1 MAHTPVDILWIIVAS
16 ALVFIMRVGFAM
28 LESGMVRSKNAIN
41 VSTKVLTDLGVAFL
55 AYWLVGFGL
64 MFGSSQGGLWGSS
77 YFALNFNVLWTSLF
91 FLFHAMFASTGA
103 TIVSGAVAERI
114 KFSSYLFVTVLFAAL
129 VYPVLGHWVWGG
141 SLEGTPTGWL
151 AKLGFVDFAGS
162 TVVHST
168 GGWVSLAVLLV
179 LGPRLGRYNADGRV
193 NRITGAG
200 LQTSIFG
207 TLILWFGWFGFN
219 GGSTLALNDQVPAI
233 ILKTSLSGASGMIV
247 TLLAGWRLRRYPDV
261 GLVIN
266 GALAGLVGAT
276 ASAPFISAGSAV
288 LVGAVSGIVML
299 LVEAFLDKLRI
310 DDAVTAIPV
319 HLGAGIWGTL
329 AVGLF
334 GDPLLLKT
342 GLDPVHQ
349 TLIQLLGIVSCGAWA
364 FGVTFLIVKLAN
376 RFFPIRV
383 SAFEE
388 AQGLNV
394 VEHKASTEIYDL
406 YKTLEDQSRTGDLS
420 LRAPVEP
427 FTEVGQIAQQYNLVM
442 DRLQEN
448 LVAKSDYVSILDNV
462 HEGLFL
468 LDPAGTIGPFYSS
481 ALEKILEK
489 KSLAGENFTKLL
501 EPLISPTLLGPWK
514 DFQEVLFDP
523 NVDAQALSRLNPLH
537 QVELWTGSAHGS
549 DAVCHAQ
556 FQFRRILENG
566 QVVRVMAVLRDVSA
580 EVGLQK
586 TIASEKSQR
595 EGEMELFYKILH
607 LDPSFLSSFLQDF
620 DAKTRQINA
629 LMETGQNTPEEVL
642 KHTLRILHGIKGEA
656 ALLELD
662 FLAEATHKLETEV
675 QSLQKKK
682 PLANSDFLSFALQLG
697 RFQETGHELTRLVE
711 KLSHFQASLVKADL
725 DAFSALEKK
734 LQVLVQTTAR
744 NQGKSVVLNTAR
756 FSTAVLLEKDLP
768 LWQEVLVQMLRN
780 AVVHGVEPLN
790 IRQNLGKT
798 LPALIT
804 LTAEKTLGWTQ
815 VTIRDDG
822 RGLDLQALA
831 QKALEKGYEA
841 PVVARWSKTD
851 YVRFLFVDGV
861 STAAQVSMDAGRGVG
876 LSLVSRLIK
885 ERNGRLSVK
894 FETGHFL
901 EFNIALP
908 DRS

>member
-1 MAHTPVDILWIIVAS
+1 MGHTSVDILWIIVAS

-28 LESGMVRSKNAIN
+28 LESGMVRSKNSIN
-41 VSTKVLTDLGVAFL
+41 VSTKVLTDLGVALL

-64 MFGSSQGGLWGSS
+64 MFGASQGGWFGSS
-77 YFALNFNVLWTSLF
+77 LFVLNFNVLWTSLF

-114 KFSSYLFVTVLFAAL
+114 KFSSYLLVTGLFAAL

-141 SLEGTPTGWL
+141 SLEGTASGWL
-151 AKLGFVDFAGS
+151 AKMGFIDFAGS

-179 LGPRLGRYNADGRV
+179 LGPRIGRYNADGSV

-247 TLLAGWRLRRYPDV
+247 TLLVGWRLRRYPDV

-276 ASAPFISAGSAV
+276 ASAPFISSGSAV
-288 LVGAVSGIVML
+288 LIGAVSGIVML
-299 LVEAFLDKLRI
+299 LVEALLDKLRI

-329 AVGLF
+329 AVGIF

-349 TLIQLLGIVSCGAWA
+349 TLVQFLGIVSCGAWA
-364 FGVTFLIVKLAN
+364 FGVTFLIVKMVN
-376 RFFPIRV
+376 QFSPIRV
-383 SAFEE
+383 SPFEE

-442 DRLQEN
+442 DKLQEN

-468 LDPAGTIGPFYSS
+468 LDPEGSIGPFYSS
-481 ALEKILEK
+481 ALEQILEK
-489 KSLAGENFTKLL
+489 KALAGENFTKLL
-501 EPLISPTLLGPWK
+501 EPMISPSLLGPWK
-514 DFQEVLFDP
+514 DFQDILFDP
-523 NVDAQALSRLNPLH
+523 NVDAQALSRLNPLR

-549 DAVCHAQ
+549 DSTCHAQ
-556 FQFRRILENG
+556 FQFRRILEKG
-566 QVVRVMAVLRDVSA
+566 KVVRAMVVLRDVSA
-580 EVGLQK
+580 EVDLRK
-586 TIASEKSQR
+586 SISTEKSQR

-607 LDPSFLSSFLQDF
+607 LDPSFLSSFLQEF
-620 DAKTRQINA
+620 DVKTRQINA

-642 KHTLRILHGIKGEA
+642 KHALRILHGIKGEA
-656 ALLELD
+656 ALLELG
-662 FLAEATHKLETEV
+662 FLAEAAHKLETEV
-675 QSLQKKK
+675 QVLQKKK
-682 PLANSDFLSFALQLG
+682 PLANSDFLSFAMQLG
-697 RFQETGHELTRLVE
+697 RFQETGYELTRLVE
-711 KLSHFQASLVKADL
+711 KLSKFQNSFVQADL
-725 DAFSALEKK
+725 NTFAVLEKK
-734 LQVLVQTTAR
+734 LQALVKSTAR
-744 NQGKSVVLNTAR
+744 SQRKSVILNTAH
-756 FSTAVLLEKDLP
+756 FSTDLLLEKDLP
-768 LWQEVLVQMLRN
+768 FWQEVLVQMLRN
-780 AVVHGVEPLN
+780 AVVHGAEDLN
-790 IRQNLGKT
+790 ARQKLGKPV
-798 LPALIT
+798 PAEIT
-804 LTAEKTLGWTQ
+804 LTAEKTIGWTQ

-831 QKALEKGYEA
+831 KKALEKGYEA

-851 YVRFLFVDGV
+851 YVRFLFVDGI
-861 STAAQVSMDAGRGVG
+861 STAPQVSMDAGRGVG
-876 LSLVSRLIK
+876 LSLVSRLVK
-885 ERNGRLSVK
+885 ERNGRLAVK
-894 FETGHFL
+894 FETGKFL

-908 DRS
+908 DQG